1 MSHPD
6 LPAYVRGSI
15 APTFTAFHDDGR
27 FDPDGQRRLLDF
39 MLQRG
44 GVNAF
49 FVRSGMGQMYTFGMD
64 DTKELVDVACAHLA
78 GKAPCLVGT
87 SGIWDRNYD
96 KRPDAEQYTREAIEL
111 SQYALDKGAAGV
123 VLTIPEGLLPAA
135 GETEADVTQRYF
147 ERVAAAIN
155 GPIFIYQPPGT
166 DPKYHMTEQSI
177 ARLADIDNVIGAK
190 ASYGDGYYVYR
201 LIRATTGKRFAYI
214 IGFEMIFAMGLYAG
228 ARACIGQGTT
238 LNPRIVNAVQDRFDA
253 GDRAGCLA
261 AQDAVNVLVE
271 GCSNPQDFYKRYAT
285 ESGFTVGRHHRVMH
299 SNPYATSPQLL
310 TDAQY
315 AAAKH
320 LLEETEARVLGG

>member
-1 MSHPD
+1 MCAVPSP
-6 LPAYVRGSI
+6 
-15 APTFTAFHDDGR
+15 PTFTAFHDDGR
-27 FDPDGQRRLLDF
+27 FDADGQRRLLDF

-64 DTKELVDVACAHLA
+64 DTRELVDVACAHLA

-96 KRPDAEQYTREAIEL
+96 KRPDTEQYTREAIEL

-177 ARLADIDNVIGAK
+177 ARLGGHRQRNRREGQLRRRLLCLPPHSHDHRQALRLHHWFRDDLRHGPLRRRARLHRAGHHPEPAHRERRAGPLRRGRPRGLPRRAGRRERAGRGLLQPRRISTSATPRNP
-190 ASYGDGYYVYR
+190 ASPWAG
-201 LIRATTGKRFAYI
+201 TTG
-214 IGFEMIFAMGLYAG
+214 
-228 ARACIGQGTT
+228 
-238 LNPRIVNAVQDRFDA
+238 
-253 GDRAGCLA
+253 
-261 AQDAVNVLVE
+261 
-271 GCSNPQDFYKRYAT
+271 
-285 ESGFTVGRHHRVMH
+285 
-299 SNPYATSPQLL
+299 
-310 TDAQY
+310 
-315 AAAKH
+315 
-320 LLEETEARVLGG
+320 